1 MGENR
6 TMSNLIP
13 IDQVRVM
20 AKSASASK
28 LFSAKAE
35 EQVFTLMLIA
45 QAENIHPMKALM
57 AYDIIQGQPALKASE
72 ALARFMDCGGK
83 IKWIKSDAES
93 AKAEFTHPSSG
104 SFEYEY
110 TVQDAT
116 EAGLINKD
124 NWKKN
129 LKAML
134 RARCTSAGIRMSYP
148 RCLNNMYTADEVQD
162 FEPIQQEENEII
174 LEVEE
179 STYETR
185 FLANKAILSTKLR
198 KYDFSDAMIKEFAT
212 VNDLI
217 NDKVLI
223 DELVNDEVKLM
234 ELIKE
239 FEK

>member
-1 MGENR
+1 MAN
-6 TMSNLIP
+6 IVP
-13 IDQVRVM
+13 IAEIRVI
-20 AKSASASK
+20 AKSAAASK
-28 LFSAKAE
+28 MFSAKAE
-35 EQVFTLMLIA
+35 EQIFMLMLLA
-45 QAENIHPMKALM
+45 QSENISPVKALM

-83 IKWIKSDAES
+83 IKWIKSDSES

-116 EAGLINKD
+116 DAGLIQKD
-124 NWKKN
+124 NWRKN

-148 RCLNNMYTADEVQD
+148 RCLNNMYLTDEVQD
-162 FEPIQQEENEII
+162 FDIIEEQPKEEII
-174 LEVEE
+174 EC
-179 STYETR
+179 ETIEPKNIE
-185 FLANKAILSTKLR
+185 ADKKVLSLKLR
-198 KYDFSDAMIKEFAT
+198 KLDYTNAMIKEFAEKYNLS
-212 VNDLI
+212 NDGALL
-217 NDKVLI
+217 N
-223 DELVNDEVKLM
+223 ELVTDEQKLM

>member
-1 MGENR
+1 
-6 TMSNLIP
+6 MSNLIP

-162 FEPIQQEENEII
+162 FEQLEDNEII
-174 LEVEE
+174 EEVEE

-217 NDKVLI
+217 NNKVLI
-223 DELVNDEVKLM
+223 DELVNDEAKLI

>member
-6 TMSNLIP
+6 IMSNLIP

-57 AYDIIQGQPALKASE
+57 AYDIINGQPALKASE

-83 IKWIKSDAES
+83 IKWIKSDETS
-93 AKAEFTHPSSG
+93 AKAEFNHPSSG
-104 SFEYEY
+104 TFEYEY
-110 TVQDAT
+110 TVKDAT
-116 EAGLINKD
+116 DAGLINKD

-148 RCLNNMYTADEVQD
+148 RCLNNMYLAEEVQD
-162 FEPIQQEENEII
+162 FDTKENNEEIETATI
-174 LEVEE
+174 VEE
-179 STYETR
+179 TSNNEADKKVLT
-185 FLANKAILSTKLR
+185 LKLR
-198 KYDFSDAMIKEFAT
+198 KLDFTNAMIKEFAEKYNLL
-212 VNDLI
+212 NDGDLL
-217 NDKVLI
+217 N
-223 DELVNDEVKLM
+223 ELVTNEQKLM
-234 ELIKE
+234 ELVKE

>member
-1 MGENR
+1 
-6 TMSNLIP
+6 MSNIIP

-83 IKWIKSDAES
+83 IKWIKSDEKS
-93 AKAEFTHPSSG
+93 AKAEFTHASSG
-104 SFEYEY
+104 TFEYEY

-116 EAGLINKD
+116 DAGLINKD

-148 RCLNNMYTADEVQD
+148 RCLNNMYTADEVAD
-162 FEPIQQEENEII
+162 FDVIES
-174 LEVEE
+174 EVEE
-179 STYETR
+179 VAQIEVSTPESRYN
-185 FLANKAILSTKLR
+185 ANKSILSGKLR
-198 KYDFSDAMIKEFAT
+198 KLDFSDAMIKEFAIKFNL
-212 VNDLI
+212 VD
-217 NDKVLI
+217 DKVLI
-223 DELVNDEVKLM
+223 DELVNNSDMLM
-234 ELIKE
+234 EYIAE
-239 FEK
+239 FEGH

>member
-1 MGENR
+1 
-6 TMSNLIP
+6 MSNLIP

-104 SFEYEY
+104 TFEYEY

-116 EAGLINKD
+116 EAGLIQKD

-162 FEPIQQEENEII
+162 FDIIEEQPKEEIVECEII
-174 LEVEE
+174 EPKNIEADKKV
-179 STYETR
+179 
-185 FLANKAILSTKLR
+185 LSLKLR
-198 KYDFSDAMIKEFAT
+198 KLDYTTAMIKEFAEKYNLS
-212 VNDLI
+212 NDGDLL
-217 NDKVLI
+217 N
-223 DELVNDEVKLM
+223 ELVTDEKKLI

>member
-1 MGENR
+1 
-6 TMSNLIP
+6 MSNLIP

-162 FEPIQQEENEII
+162 FEPMQQEDEII
-174 LEVEE
+174 MEVEVSSYE
-179 STYETR
+179 SR
-185 FLANKAILSTKLR
+185 FLANKAVLSGKLR

-217 NDKVLI
+217 NNKVLI
-223 DELVNDEVKLM
+223 DELVNDEAKLI

>member
-1 MGENR
+1 
-6 TMSNLIP
+6 
-13 IDQVRVM
+13 M

-83 IKWIKSDAES
+83 IKWIKSDEKS
-93 AKAEFTHPSSG
+93 AKAEFTHASSG
-104 SFEYEY
+104 TFEYEY

-116 EAGLINKD
+116 DAGLINKD

-148 RCLNNMYTADEVQD
+148 RCLNNMYTADEVAD
-162 FEPIQQEENEII
+162 FDVIES
-174 LEVEE
+174 EVEE
-179 STYETR
+179 VAQIEVSTPESRYN
-185 FLANKAILSTKLR
+185 ANKSILSGKLR
-198 KYDFSDAMIKEFAT
+198 KLDFSDAMIKEFAIKFNL
-212 VNDLI
+212 VD
-217 NDKVLI
+217 DKVLI
-223 DELVNDEVKLM
+223 DELVNNSDMLM
-234 ELIKE
+234 EYIAE
-239 FEK
+239 FEGH

>member
-1 MGENR
+1 
-6 TMSNLIP
+6 MSNLIP

-104 SFEYEY
+104 TFEYEY

-162 FEPIQQEENEII
+162 FDIIEEQPKEEII
-174 LEVEE
+174 EC
-179 STYETR
+179 ETIEPKNIE
-185 FLANKAILSTKLR
+185 ADKKVLSLKLR
-198 KYDFSDAMIKEFAT
+198 KLDYTTAMIKEFAEKYNLS
-212 VNDLI
+212 NDGDLL
-217 NDKVLI
+217 N
-223 DELVNDEVKLM
+223 ELVTDEKKLI

>member
-1 MGENR
+1 
-6 TMSNLIP
+6 MSNIIP

-83 IKWIKSDAES
+83 IKWIKSDSES

-116 EAGLINKD
+116 DAGLINKD

-162 FEPIQQEENEII
+162 FDIIEEQPKEEII
-174 LEVEE
+174 EC
-179 STYETR
+179 ETIEPKNIE
-185 FLANKAILSTKLR
+185 ADKKVLSLKLR
-198 KYDFSDAMIKEFAT
+198 KLDYTTAMIKEFAEKYNLS
-212 VNDLI
+212 NDGDLL
-217 NDKVLI
+217 NELVI
-223 DELVNDEVKLM
+223 DEQKLI
-234 ELIKE
+234 EFIKE

>member
-1 MGENR
+1 
-6 TMSNLIP
+6 MSNIIP

-72 ALARFMDCGGK
+72 ALARYMDCGGK
-83 IKWIKSDAES
+83 IKWIKSDDKS

-104 SFEYEY
+104 TFEYEY
-110 TVQDAT
+110 TVKDAT
-116 EAGLINKD
+116 DAGLINKD

-162 FEPIQQEENEII
+162 FDIIQQEK
-174 LEVEE
+174 EVIEDVEVSSYE
-179 STYETR
+179 SRY
-185 FLANKAILSTKLR
+185 LANKAILSTKLR
-198 KYDFSDAMIKEFAT
+198 KYDFTDAMIKEFAT
-212 VNDLI
+212 LNDLL

-223 DELVNDEVKLM
+223 DELVNDEEKL
-234 ELIKE
+234 LKYIGE

>member
-1 MGENR
+1 
-6 TMSNLIP
+6 MSNLIP

-104 SFEYEY
+104 TFEYEY

-116 EAGLINKD
+116 DAGLIQKD

-162 FEPIQQEENEII
+162 FDIIEEQPKEEIVECEII
-174 LEVEE
+174 EPKNIEADKKV
-179 STYETR
+179 
-185 FLANKAILSTKLR
+185 LSLKLR
-198 KYDFSDAMIKEFAT
+198 KLDYTSAMIKEFAEKYNLS
-212 VNDLI
+212 NDGDLL
-217 NDKVLI
+217 N
-223 DELVNDEVKLM
+223 ELVTDEQKLI
-234 ELIKE
+234 EFIKE

>member
-1 MGENR
+1 
-6 TMSNLIP
+6 MSNLIP

-104 SFEYEY
+104 TFEYEY

-162 FEPIQQEENEII
+162 FEQLEDNEII
-174 LEVEE
+174 EEVEVSSYE
-179 STYETR
+179 SR

-217 NDKVLI
+217 NNKVLI
-223 DELVNDEVKLM
+223 DELVNDEAKLI

>member
-83 IKWIKSDAES
+83 IKWIKSDSES

-104 SFEYEY
+104 TFEYEY

-162 FEPIQQEENEII
+162 FEQLEDNEII
-174 LEVEE
+174 EEVEE

-217 NDKVLI
+217 NNKVLI
-223 DELVNDEVKLM
+223 DELVNDDAKLI

>member
-1 MGENR
+1 
-6 TMSNLIP
+6 MSNIIP

-57 AYDIIQGQPALKASE
+57 AYDIIQGQPALKANE
-72 ALARFMDCGGK
+72 ALARYMDCGGK
-83 IKWIKSDAES
+83 IKWIKSDDKS

-104 SFEYEY
+104 TFEYEY
-110 TVQDAT
+110 TVKDAT
-116 EAGLINKD
+116 DAGLINKD

-162 FEPIQQEENEII
+162 FDTIQQEE
-174 LEVEE
+174 EVIEDVEVSSYE
-179 STYETR
+179 SRY
-185 FLANKAILSTKLR
+185 LANKAILSTKLR
-198 KYDFSDAMIKEFAT
+198 KYDFTDAMIKEFAT
-212 VNDLI
+212 LNDLL

-223 DELVNDEVKLM
+223 DELVNDEEKL
-234 ELIKE
+234 LKYIGE

>member
-1 MGENR
+1 
-6 TMSNLIP
+6 MSNLIP

-162 FEPIQQEENEII
+162 FEQLEDNEII
-174 LEVEE
+174 EEVEVSSYE
-179 STYETR
+179 SR

-198 KYDFSDAMIKEFAT
+198 KYDFSDAMIKEFAIA
-212 VNDLI
+212 NDLI
-217 NDKVLI
+217 NNKVLI
-223 DELVNDEVKLM
+223 DELVNDEAKLI

>member
-1 MGENR
+1 
-6 TMSNLIP
+6 MSNIIP

-83 IKWIKSDAES
+83 IKWIKSDEKS
-93 AKAEFTHPSSG
+93 AKAEFTHASSG
-104 SFEYEY
+104 TFEYEY

-148 RCLNNMYTADEVQD
+148 RCLNNMYLSDEVAD
-162 FEPIQQEENEII
+162 FDVIES
-174 LEVEE
+174 EVEE
-179 STYETR
+179 VAQIEVSTTESRYN
-185 FLANKAILSTKLR
+185 ANKSILSGKLR
-198 KYDFSDAMIKEFAT
+198 KLDFSDAMIKEFAIKFNL
-212 VNDLI
+212 VEN
-217 NDKVLI
+217 KVLI
-223 DELVNDEVKLM
+223 DELVNNSDMLM
-234 ELIKE
+234 EYIAE
-239 FEK
+239 FEGH

>member
-162 FEPIQQEENEII
+162 FEQLEDNEII
-174 LEVEE
+174 EEVEVSSYE
-179 STYETR
+179 SR

-217 NDKVLI
+217 NNKVLI
-223 DELVNDEVKLM
+223 DELVNDDAKLI